1 MENPVELCTRVLE
14 SFDANTKVLI
24 GAVLAVVLN
33 VIVLI
38 RQLIA
43 SRSETR

>member
-1 MENPVELCTRVLE
+1 VIE
-14 SFDANTKVLI
+14 SFDNNTKVLI
-24 GAVLAVVLN
+24 GAVLAVTLN

-43 SRSETR
+43 TRKNNG